1 MTAKDLR
8 GNDDAGNI
16 RGFFLAPLVDFESSG
31 SLIYII
37 MSRVKTFYQCQ
48 SCGYASPKWLGKCPD
63 CGSWSSFAEEKS
75 FAGAKNAS
83 STHAAG
89 RTEPV
94 VLSAIAAVS
103 EKRIS
108 TGIREFDR
116 VLGGGVVDGSVILV
130 GGDPGIGK
138 STLLLQTFSGL
149 AKKEGRLLYVS
160 GEESPRQIKM
170 RAERLSVESDDII
183 LLPETSLE
191 GILDTAAKTA
201 PGAMVVDSIQ
211 TVFTQELL
219 SAPGSVGQVRECA
232 AKLMLFAKRSNVP
245 VFIVGHVTKEGA
257 IAGPRVLEHIV
268 DTVLYFEGDRGHS
281 YRILRTIKNRFG
293 STNEIGI
300 FEMSDAGL
308 REVENPSELFLS
320 ERPQNVSGSTVVAS
334 LEGTRPLMVEL
345 QALVSQTNFG
355 MPRRTSIGVDFN
367 RVNLLVAVL
376 EKRAGLHLG
385 GMDIFINIAGGLKIV
400 EPAVD
405 LGVIAAITSSAR
417 DVPIGQ
423 RTFVFGEVGL
433 SGEVR
438 AVAQAE
444 ARLKEASK
452 IGFEKAVIPAG
463 NADRIKGGQGL
474 EIAGVKDVEECLEA
488 VLG

>member
-1 MTAKDLR
+1 
-8 GNDDAGNI
+8 
-16 RGFFLAPLVDFESSG
+16 
-31 SLIYII
+31 

-63 CGSWSSFAEEKS
+63 CGSWSSFVEEKS
-75 FAGAKNAS
+75 FAGSRNS
-83 STHAAG
+83 SLSHAPG
-89 RTEPV
+89 RNEPV
-94 VLSAIAAVS
+94 VLSSIAAVS
-103 EKRIS
+103 EKRTS
-108 TGIREFDR
+108 TGIGEFDR

-149 AKKEGRLLYVS
+149 AKKAGTLLYVS
-160 GEESPRQIKM
+160 GEESPQQIKM
-170 RAERLSVESDDII
+170 RAERLSVESDDIV

-191 GILDTAAKTA
+191 GILDAAAKITPA
-201 PGAMVVDSIQ
+201 AMVVDSIQ
-211 TVFTQELL
+211 TVFTQEIL

-245 VFIVGHVTKEGA
+245 VFIVGHVTKEGT

-268 DTVLYFEGDRGHS
+268 DTVLYFEGDRGHA

-308 REVENPSELFLS
+308 CEVENPSELFLA
-320 ERPQNVSGSTVVAS
+320 ERPQNVPGSTVVAS
-334 LEGTRPLMVEL
+334 IEGTRPLMVEL

-376 EKRAGLHLG
+376 EKRVGLHLG
-385 GMDIFINIAGGLKIV
+385 GMDIFINVAGGLKIL

-405 LGVIAAITSSAR
+405 LGVITAIASSAR
-417 DVPIGQ
+417 DVPMGQ
-423 RTFVFGEVGL
+423 RTFVFGEAGL

-444 ARLKEASK
+444 ARLKEAAK
-452 IGFEKAVIPAG
+452 LGFEKAVIPAG
-463 NADRIKGGQGL
+463 NADRIKGDGGL
-474 EIAGVKDVEECLEA
+474 EIAGVKDVEECLKA
-488 VLG
+488 VFG